1 MRIRHRKIEGK
12 HVLFRHCCS
21 GVVCRFD
28 ILGHL
33 FFRGGMLFQ
42 HTGHLLFRG
51 GMLFRHMLFF
61 RVVFCFDICCFSGVV
76 CCFDICCF
84 SGVVC
89 CFDILGH
96 LFFRV
101 GMLV

>member
-33 FFRGGMLFQ
+33 FFRGGMLFR
-42 HTGHLLFRG
+42 HTGSFAFQGWYVISTYVAFQG
-51 GMLFRHMLFF
+51 GILFRHMSFF
-61 RVVFCFDICCFSGVV
+61 RVV

-96 LFFRV
+96 LFFRG